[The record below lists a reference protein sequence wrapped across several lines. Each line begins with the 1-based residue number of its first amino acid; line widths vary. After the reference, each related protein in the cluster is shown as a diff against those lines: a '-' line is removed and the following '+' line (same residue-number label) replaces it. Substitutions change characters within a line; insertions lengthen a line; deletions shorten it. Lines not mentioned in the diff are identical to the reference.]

1 MREAGKGQFN
11 SQPLKGK
18 LIRRDCSI
26 AKAIPS
32 YETGFYSEVCLG
44 FRL

>member
-32 YETGFYSEVCLG
+32 YEAEIQEPASKGA
-44 FRL
+44 